1 MCIQMPFII
10 NSYWSTTINSLL
22 PVVNNVIQII
32 NVILIKFI
40 FYIPP
45 VLPYI
50 IYESNGTDSIVK
62 YN

>member
-1 MCIQMPFII
+1 MCIQKPFII

-22 PVVNNVIQII
+22 SVVNNVIQII

-50 IYESNGTDSIVK
+50 CESDGTDSIVK